1 MAIPTIGIGTWEL
14 TGKECA
20 KVLKRALSL
29 GYRHIDTA
37 HVYKNH
43 KAVRDAIEDFD
54 RRQLFLTSK
63 IALEQ
68 VDVKKISAS
77 VERAC
82 CLALKELG
90 VEYIDLYLLHWP
102 DRTLPLS
109 KIVLAMEKL
118 KEKGMVK
125 EVGVSNFTVHH
136 LRDLLRDGA
145 RPTFNQVEFHPY
157 LYQKELW
164 GFCCENQITLVSYRP
179 FGKSK
184 LLKEP
189 LFAKLGKRYD
199 KSPAQVVLRWL
210 LQKQIPTIPKA
221 SSEAHLRDNLDI
233 FGFSLTPAEMK
244 LIDHLHRN
252 KRFCGEDDPEFD
264 Y

>member
-1 MAIPTIGIGTWEL
+1 MAIPPIGIGTWEL
-14 TGKECA
+14 TGKECT
-20 KVLKRALSL
+20 KVLELALSL

-43 KAVRDAIEDFD
+43 KAVRDAIKDFD

-77 VERAC
+77 VEKAC
-82 CLALKELG
+82 SLALRELE

-102 DRTLPLS
+102 DHTLPLS
-109 KIVLAMEKL
+109 KIFLAMEKL

-125 EVGVSNFTVHH
+125 EVGVSNFTMHH
-136 LRDLLRDGA
+136 LRDLIRDEA
-145 RPTFNQVEFHPY
+145 TPAFNQVEFHPY
-157 LYQKELW
+157 LHQKELW
-164 GFCCENQITLVSYRP
+164 DFCSKNQITLVSYRP

-189 LFAKLGKRYD
+189 LFTKIGKKYG
-199 KSPAQVVLRWL
+199 KSSAQIVLRWL

-221 SSEAHLRDNLDI
+221 SSEEHLRDNLDI
-233 FGFSLTPAEMK
+233 FGFFLSTSEMK
-244 LIDHLHRN
+244 AIDRLHCN